1 MPALSERCATIAPV
15 SEWPVFHLSSA
26 VFVQRDNQI
35 LILKRAA
42 GEAVGMWYLPG
53 GALDP
58 GETIED
64 CARRELREEAGLAVT
79 GPLTVVA
86 VAHLHVYGHDSLQ
99 VLYACDCP
107 DGDVVIS
114 HEHAGFRWID
124 PAAYRDQFFSDDV
137 IATITAANPRAGEM
151 LANLRAA
158 LDAYLR
164 WRQTRPARA

>member
-1 MPALSERCATIAPV
+1 MI
-15 SEWPVFHLSSA
+15 EWPVFHLSSA
-26 VFVQRDNQI
+26 VFVQRDGEI

-53 GALDP
+53 GALDA
-58 GETIED
+58 GERIED
-64 CARRELREEAGLAVT
+64 CARRELQEEAGLAVT
-79 GPLTVVA
+79 GPMTVVA

-99 VLYACDCP
+99 VLFACDSP

-114 HEHAGFRWID
+114 HEHAAFRWID
-124 PAAYRDQFFSDDV
+124 PAAYRDQYFSDDV
-137 IATITAANPRAGEM
+137 IARITAANPRAGEM

-164 WRQTRPARA
+164 WRDSARPRA